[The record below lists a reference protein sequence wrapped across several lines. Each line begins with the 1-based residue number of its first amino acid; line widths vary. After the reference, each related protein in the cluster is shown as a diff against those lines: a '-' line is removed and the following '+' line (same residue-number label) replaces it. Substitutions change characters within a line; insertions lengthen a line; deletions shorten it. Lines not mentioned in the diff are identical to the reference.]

1 MQVFAHNFGMRLS
14 AGICLVNLII
24 LGICGGVYSFTGFN
38 LLYFI
43 CFSNLTAMRVV
54 LGICFVSAL
63 FSLYALIAFKPFRG
77 LK

>member
-1 MQVFAHNFGMRLS
+1 MRLS
-14 AGICLVNLII
+14 ATICLLYLAL
-24 LGICGGVYSFTGFN
+24 LGICGGIYAFSGFN

-43 CFSNLTAMRVV
+43 CFENMTAVRIV

>member
-1 MQVFAHNFGMRLS
+1 
-14 AGICLVNLII
+14 
-24 LGICGGVYSFTGFN
+24 
-38 LLYFI
+38 
-43 CFSNLTAMRVV
+43 MRVV